1 MKTVTL
7 QVENDKDLEL
17 LYLLVERL
25 GIRVVDD
32 TRSEEE
38 LAKAR
43 EIIDAGVPDMTKSRL
58 NEMLEWLEES
68 RQDRPMPF
76 RD

>member
-7 QVENDKDLEL
+7 EVENDKDLEL

-43 EIIDAGVPDMTKSRL
+43 EVIDAGTDMTKEEL
-58 NEMLEWLEES
+58 AAFLEWHEAD
-68 RQDRPMPF
+68 RADRPLPF

>member
-38 LAKAR
+38 LARAR
-43 EIIDAGVPDMTKSRL
+43 EIIDAGVPDITKSRL

>member
-38 LAKAR
+38 LTKAR

>member
-7 QVENDKDLEL
+7 EVENDKDLEL

-58 NEMLEWLEES
+58 NEMLAWLEES

>member
-7 QVENDKDLEL
+7 EVENDKDLEL

-38 LAKAR
+38 LARAR